1 MLSNQKLV
9 LSTIDSIHFI
19 QIKDILFCKSNNS
32 YTTFYLTNQDPIVV
46 SRNLKEFE
54 TELIHFDFFRTHQS
68 YLANL
73 NHILKIDKSNG
84 YSLILTGNS
93 CIPISTR
100 KKKSLLHIL
109 RKNERFQ
116 NEQQRIQVCRN
127 SCYNIF
133 QFCSTL

>member
-1 MLSNQKLV
+1 MLSNQKL
-9 LSTIDSIHFI
+9 LLTTNDAIHFI

-32 YTTFYLTNQDPIVV
+32 YTTFYLTNHDPIVV

-54 TELIHFDFFRTHQS
+54 AELIQFHFFRTHQS

-84 YSLILTGNS
+84 FSLILTNNS
-93 CIPISTR
+93 CVPISAR
-100 KKKSLLHIL
+100 KKKSLLQIL

-116 NEQQRIQVCRN
+116 NE
-127 SCYNIF
+127 
-133 QFCSTL
+133 